1 MAYARAIGDTSL
13 TLAASK
19 KESYHHGDLRRA
31 LTDAG
36 LELLAEVGT
45 AFTLR
50 QAAARVGVV
59 HSAAYRHFADKD
71 ALLAE
76 LSRLGYER
84 LGASMRK
91 QVQRAPHPRA
101 AIEGILRAYLR
112 FGWKHPAQYEVMFGR
127 RVNEDGRFD
136 ALEAAISDVVGVLQ
150 SALAQHLE
158 SEDRAR
164 TRDAGIAIWSFAH
177 GYTSSVLSRRIHVR
191 SLAAAEAYMLL
202 VAAPLI
208 DGVRT

>member
-1 MAYARAIGDTSL
+1 MPQKPAPKKPAP
-13 TLAASK
+13 K

-31 LTDAG
+31 LTEAG

-45 AFTLR
+45 SFTLR

-76 LSRLGYER
+76 LSRLGYEL
-84 LGASMRK
+84 LGAGMRA
-91 QVQRAPHPRA
+91 QVQRAADPRSS
-101 AIEGILRAYLR
+101 IEGILRAYLR
-112 FGWKHPAQYEVMFGR
+112 FGWKHPAQYEVMFGP
-127 RVNEDGRFD
+127 RVNTSGRFE
-136 ALEAAISDVVGVLQ
+136 ALEVAITEVIGVLQ
-150 SALAQHLE
+150 SALARHVGT
-158 SEDRAR
+158 EDRAR

-177 GYTSSVLSRRIHVR
+177 GYTSSVLARRIHVR

-202 VAAPLI
+202 VASPLI
-208 DGVRT
+208 DGVGNARP